1 MIPDTTKEK
10 IIRSMGTFDEQ
21 FRHLEKWSGW
31 EKREN
36 YKYAIKY
43 NDRLYPVKQI
53 ISLAAEIS
61 LSSFS
66 GGEESNKFLA
76 KKGFDIIALHP
87 VNMFEGVDFGDDVGL
102 RETDDIDDIDDIDR
116 DAVDGILLNTR
127 SSNVKDI
134 VKAVVGQGFVFEPW
148 QIAAYVTA
156 LRTKPFVI
164 LAGVSGTGKSKLP
177 ALVAQATR
185 GEVKLI
191 SVRPDW
197 TDSSDVLGYTDL
209 RGTFR
214 PGPLLELVK
223 KATEERDKH
232 FVCIM
237 DEMNLARVEHYFA
250 EILSHL
256 EDRRAVYG
264 GGYASGPLLS
274 QSLQGSE
281 AYWSNL
287 GLPPNLVI
295 VGTVNMDESSHG
307 FSRKVLDRAFTIEF
321 SDVDLTSWEN
331 QTKEV
336 LSGLAWPV
344 TAWYPRAAQLAEI
357 GQLNDEE
364 KKKVQEVIEVLSVM
378 NRYLIQAQLQVGYRT
393 RDEIALFV
401 LHAEEIS
408 SSFVT
413 RLGESVNP
421 LDLAL
426 QMKVLPRIAGGSNS
440 IRNILFRLLGWA
452 YNGQPFKADED
463 ASSLLKIWDNA
474 GRPGFIE
481 GATFPRTAGRLC
493 LMWDRLLTEGYTSF
507 WL

>member
-1 MIPDTTKEK
+1 MIPDTSKEK
-10 IIRSMGTFDEQ
+10 IIGAMEIFDEQ

-53 ISLAAEIS
+53 ISLATEIP
-61 LSSFS
+61 LNSFS
-66 GGEESNKFLA
+66 GGDESNKFLT

-87 VNMFEGVDFGDDVGL
+87 GDDFEINDMKLNEL
-102 RETDDIDDIDDIDR
+102 RELKYDR
-116 DAVDGILLNTR
+116 SLIIKNLVQAV
-127 SSNVKDI
+127 
-134 VKAVVGQGFVFEPW
+134 AGQGFVFEPW

-177 ALVAQATR
+177 ALVAQATG

-214 PGPLLELVK
+214 PGQLLELVHR
-223 KATEERDKH
+223 ATEERDKH

-250 EILSHL
+250 ELLSHL
-256 EDRRAVYG
+256 EDRRRVPG
-264 GGYASGPLLS
+264 GGYASGFLLS

-321 SDVDLTSWEN
+321 SDVDLALWEN
-331 QTKEV
+331 KPKAV
-336 LSGLAWPV
+336 LSGLWPV

-357 GQLNDEE
+357 GQLTEEE
-364 KKKVQEVIEVLSVM
+364 KKKVQEVIQVLSLM

-401 LHAEEIS
+401 LHAGEIS

-413 RLGESVNP
+413 RSGVAVSP

-440 IRNILFRLLGWA
+440 VRNILFRLLGWA
-452 YNGQPFKADED
+452 YNGQAFKAEED
-463 ASSLLKIWDNA
+463 AGGLLEMWDNA

-481 GATFPRTAGRLC
+481 GAKYPRTAGRLC
-493 LMWDRLLTEGYTSF
+493 LMWNRLLTEGFTSF